1 MRILAVD
8 VGTGTQ
14 DILLFDSER
23 EVENNCKMVM
33 PSPTVMLAQ
42 ATRAAT
48 RRGDDLL
55 LTGVTMGG
63 GPCGWAV
70 EDHLKAGHV
79 VYATPDAART
89 FNDDLNRV
97 ADMGVTLVSED
108 EAATIDGQ
116 VTRLRMADFD
126 YQAIAAAFD
135 RFGVSLDRDLDGI
148 AVAVFDHGHAPPEV
162 SDRLFRFR
170 YLEERLRADNRL
182 STFAFLAA
190 DVPPIMTRMQAVV
203 ATTPRGDIPLLL
215 MDTAPAAALGALQD
229 HALSKR
235 RPVIVANVGN
245 FHCLA
250 FRMGQD
256 GELDGVESIEGVFE
270 HHSGKLNAEGLEDL
284 LDRLAEGSISNE
296 EVFESSGHGAVL
308 FCDEAIPPQDRHV
321 VVTGPRRGLLR
332 HSRWSVHFA
341 TPFGDMMLAGC
352 YGLVRA
358 YGQIVVEAGEA
369 IDRALAGGGGR
380 SLW

>member
-1 MRILAVD
+1 MNILAVD

-23 EVENNCKMVM
+23 EVENNFKMVM
-33 PSPTVMLAQ
+33 PSPTLLLAQ
-42 ATRAAT
+42 ATRSAT
-48 RRGDDLL
+48 RRGEDLL
-55 LTGVTMGG
+55 LTGVLMGG

-89 FNDDLNRV
+89 FNDDLNAVV
-97 ADMGVTLVSED
+97 AMGVTLVSED
-108 EAATIDGQ
+108 EAATIGGE
-116 VTRLRMADFD
+116 VTRLRMADFN
-126 YQAIAAAFD
+126 YPAIAAAFD
-135 RFGVSLDRDLDGI
+135 RFGVNLDRDLDAI
-148 AVAVFDHGHAPPEV
+148 AVAVFDHGHAPPDV

-170 YLEERLRADNRL
+170 YLEERLRAGNRL

-190 DVPPIMTRMQAVV
+190 DVPPIMTRMQAVA
-203 ATTPRGDIPLLL
+203 ATTPRDDIPLLL
-215 MDTAPAAALGALQD
+215 MDTAPAAVLGALQD
-229 HALSKR
+229 QAMSTR
-235 RPVIVANVGN
+235 RPVIVANIGN

-250 FRMGQD
+250 FRLGP
-256 GELDGVESIEGVFE
+256 ESIQGVFE
-270 HHSGKLNAEGLEDL
+270 HHTGKLTAGALEDL
-284 LDRLAEGSISNE
+284 LDRLAEGSITNE

-308 FCDEAIPPQDRHV
+308 FCDQAIPPQERHV
-321 VVTGPRRGLLR
+321 VVTGPQRGMLR

-358 YGQIVVEAGEA
+358 YGQIVTEAGEA

-380 SLW
+380 SL